1 MSGRRIGALLLR
13 HLFVWRRNWQSL
25 TELFYWPLVDVLVFG
40 FLSTYLTQRAPVP
53 FIVGLLLGALILWD
67 VFFRVQMGITVS
79 FLTEMWSRNLLN
91 LFTSPL
97 SLSEFLVAL
106 MLFGLVK
113 IAVSAS
119 LMVAVAWA
127 LYRFNLFTLGFA
139 LAPLVVAV
147 VLFAWAVGT
156 LVMGILLRYGL
167 AAETLAWSLAFL
179 FQPFGAVFFP
189 MSVYAPWLQRVL
201 WALPLPHVF
210 EGMRAVL
217 RSGQLPAHHVVWAFG
232 LDLLYLG
239 LAFAFFGLMFQSA
252 LRQGSLLKAH
262 D

>member
-1 MSGRRIGALLLR
+1 
-13 HLFVWRRNWQSL
+13 
-25 TELFYWPLVDVLVFG
+25 
-40 FLSTYLTQRAPVP
+40 
-53 FIVGLLLGALILWD
+53 
-67 VFFRVQMGITVS
+67 
-79 FLTEMWSRNLLN
+79 
-91 LFTSPL
+91 
-97 SLSEFLVAL
+97 
-106 MLFGLVK
+106 
-113 IAVSAS
+113 
-119 LMVAVAWA
+119 
-127 LYRFNLFTLGFA
+127 
-139 LAPLVVAV
+139 
-147 VLFAWAVGT
+147 VGT

-167 AAETLAWSLAFL
+167 AVETLAWSLAFL

-217 RSGQLPAHHVVWAFG
+217 RSGQLPTHHVVWAFG
-232 LDLLYLG
+232 LDLLYLV